1 MTISNPT
8 VAAYVYRGVW
18 NGSTYDSTTS
28 TWIPTSANGGGY
40 IPGDVITPTGGY
52 IPAQYTATDLLLC
65 IVGTGSGIN
74 IDSNG
79 HAQEGNDA
87 VQHWRKLNI
96 MGAYVSGTT
105 YNANDVVYYN
115 GGTHVLIT
123 GTSTSIP
130 SNSNPWRQ
138 ISGYTPPSGIACF
151 LGDAPVLTP
160 AGYKSIATLRAGDLV
175 VTATGAAVPI
185 QAVTARPVAA
195 SAAVNPFV
203 IPKGRFGAL
212 RDLAISPDHKVAVGD
227 RMVEARALGLQRQ
240 NMTGHFTYYNLELP
254 NYENMVVAGV
264 TVESQYPIRR
274 VAVMMSEFREMLV
287 AKYGRLTPAILARV
301 QKKVRLLTDGRV
313 VVPVDKIRNPL

>member
-8 VAAYVYRGVW
+8 AAAYVYRGVW
-18 NGSTYDSTTS
+18 NGSTYDSTS
-28 TWIPTSANGGGY
+28 GTWIPTAANGGGY
-40 IPGDVITPTGGY
+40 TPGDVITPTGGY
-52 IPAQYTATDLLLC
+52 IPAQYAATDLVLC
-65 IVGTGSGIN
+65 IVNTGSGIN
-74 IDSNG
+74 IDING

-96 MGAYVSGTT
+96 MGAYSSGTT

-115 GGTHVLIT
+115 GGAYVLIT
-123 GTSTSIP
+123 GSSTSIP
-130 SNSNPWRQ
+130 TNNDPWRQ
-138 ISGYTPPSGIACF
+138 ISGYTPPSGVACF
-151 LGDAPVLTP
+151 LADAPVLTP
-160 AGYKSIATLRAGDLV
+160 SGYRPIASLRVADLV

-212 RDLAISPDHKVAVGD
+212 RDLAISPDHKVAVD
-227 RMVEARALGLQRQ
+227 DKMVEARSLGLQRQ
-240 NMTGHFTYYNLELP
+240 HMTGRFTYYNLELP
-254 NYENMVVAGV
+254 DHENMVVAGV

-274 VAVMMSEFREMLV
+274 VTVTMSEFREMLV
-287 AKYGRLTPAILARV
+287 AKYGRITPATLARV

-313 VVPVDKIRNPL
+313 VVPVDKIRGTQ